1 MSESLR
7 LNHIFKV
14 LVPCGRGCA
23 GRAADRHQQVHAH
36 PGEKAAAG
44 VTPHGAIYNKVSVWS
59 DAGKTTERLK
69 IQSLGCFAY
78 DSEVSTVLI
87 I

>member
-1 MSESLR
+1 M
-7 LNHIFKV
+7 
-14 LVPCGRGCA
+14 
-23 GRAADRHQQVHAH
+23 
-36 PGEKAAAG
+36 
-44 VTPHGAIYNKVSVWS
+44 TPHGARYNKVFVRS

>member
-1 MSESLR
+1 M
-7 LNHIFKV
+7 
-14 LVPCGRGCA
+14 
-23 GRAADRHQQVHAH
+23 
-36 PGEKAAAG
+36 
-44 VTPHGAIYNKVSVWS
+44 TPHGAIYNKVFVRS